1 MTLPVLIQRNNN
13 KVTETRLKK
22 FYSTI
27 NQAVLMAEAE
37 YGDKK
42 YWFEDLS
49 GAEIDGDGNPVPGSS
64 PAEKWFN
71 KYIGKHMNISQ
82 SKLIDGGRFIVYFA
96 DGSALAQKN
105 AGTTRDWVFFPSKA
119 DKCIERY
126 GLWNTLYS
134 SGLGVCAF
142 AFNFLPN
149 SPEAYINDWRYLKD
163 KGFEPWKYRWDG
175 TRESLLNACKNP
187 SGNVDSAT
195 SPAFCTALIQYDNW
209 TISDDY
215 PKKVSY

>member
-1 MTLPVLIQRNNN
+1 
-13 KVTETRLKK
+13 
-22 FYSTI
+22 
-27 NQAVLMAEAE
+27 MAEAQ

-42 YWFEDLS
+42 YWFEDLKGS
-49 GAEIDGDGNPVPGSS
+49 EIDGDGNPVPGSS

-96 DGSALAQKN
+96 DGSALAQLN
-105 AGTTRDWVFFPSKA
+105 AGTTRDWAFFPAKA
-119 DKCIERY
+119 DKCMERY
-126 GLWNTLYS
+126 GGFYNATHAVQGNGIGICSFL
-134 SGLGVCAF
+134 
-142 AFNFLPN
+142 FNFKPN
-149 SPEAYINDWRYLKD
+149 SDSDSWKYHKN
-163 KGFEPWKYRWDG
+163 KGFEPWKYKWDG

>member
-71 KYIGKHMNISQ
+71 KFIGKHMNISQ
-82 SKLIDGGRFIVYFA
+82 SKLVYGGRFIVYFA
-96 DGSALAQKN
+96 DGSALLQKN
-105 AGTTRDWVFFPSKA
+105 LGTTGDWEFFPSKA

-126 GLWNTLYS
+126 GISEVLYGS
-134 SGLGVCAF
+134 AQGVCSF
-142 AFNFLPN
+142 AFNFVPN
-149 SPEAYINDWRYLKD
+149 ANTEDWKYHFNR
-163 KGFEPWKYRWDG
+163 GFEPWKYKWDG
-175 TRESLLNACKNP
+175 TRESLLEGCNRTGTDTDGIGP
-187 SGNVDSAT
+187 V
-195 SPAFCTALIQYDNW
+195 FCTALIQYDNW

>member
-27 NQAVLMAEAE
+27 NQAVLMAEAQ

-42 YWFEDLS
+42 YWFDDLK
-49 GAEIDGDGNPVPGSS
+49 GAEIDGDGKPVPGSS

-96 DGSALAQKN
+96 DGSALLQSN
-105 AGTTRDWVFFPSKA
+105 PNTTRDWHFYPSKT
-119 DKCIERY
+119 DKCIEKY
-126 GLWNTLYS
+126 GITS
-134 SGLGVCAF
+134 ARGICAF
-142 AFNFLPN
+142 TFAFMPN
-149 SPEAYINDWRYLKD
+149 VNAEMWKYHKN
-163 KGFEPWKYRWDG
+163 KGFEPFKYKWNG
-175 TRESLLNACKNP
+175 TREALLDGCKK
-187 SGNVDSAT
+187 SAGSVDTDET

-209 TISDDY
+209 TISKDY